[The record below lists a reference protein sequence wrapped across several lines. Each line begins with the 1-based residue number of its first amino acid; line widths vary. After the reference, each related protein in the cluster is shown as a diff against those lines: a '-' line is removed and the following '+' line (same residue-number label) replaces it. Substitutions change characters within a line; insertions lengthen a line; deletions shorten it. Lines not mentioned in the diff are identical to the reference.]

1 MECNIPFQ
9 IFSSSR
15 WGAVCFI
22 VEARLSLGKRGAE
35 MRGST
40 PGFFSQS
47 RQPHSTTAQS
57 TSMIQ
62 HDSSLYIS
70 SLAPVAIMADDPP
83 PSYVNDDF
91 DDVFGSAPSS
101 PSFLPA
107 RPTTGN
113 LEPSDI
119 PRLREKH
126 ETEGYRDGV
135 TKGKGESVQAGFDE
149 GYGLGAVLGLKIGK
163 ILGLLEGILAGLKG
177 EGSEGERMRGEGLVE
192 GAKKELCTQSVF
204 GREYWGEDGIWKFQV
219 GKEGE
224 GDGEVL
230 FPDVAAAHPLVR
242 KWETVIEEEVKRW
255 GLDLGI
261 FDGEDAGEDET
272 QELGAGKGAQGRE
285 AKKGEVE
292 SEPVAAGMAK
302 VLGISKKD
310 LSW

>member
-1 MECNIPFQ
+1 MIHDKSLSNSIATP
-9 IFSSSR
+9 
-15 WGAVCFI
+15 VI
-22 VEARLSLGKRGAE
+22 V
-35 MRGST
+35 
-40 PGFFSQS
+40 
-47 RQPHSTTAQS
+47 
-57 TSMIQ
+57 
-62 HDSSLYIS
+62 
-70 SLAPVAIMADDPP
+70 MADDPL
-83 PSYVNDDF
+83 PSYANDDF

-101 PSFLPA
+101 PSLLPSQH
-107 RPTTGN
+107 PSTGN

-163 ILGLLEGILAGLKG
+163 ISGLLEGILAGL
-177 EGSEGERMRGEGLVE
+177 RGEGLGMEGERTRMEGLVK
-192 GAKKELCTQSVF
+192 GAKEELSTTSVF
-204 GREYWGEDGIWKFQV
+204 GREYWGEDGIWKFEV
-219 GKEGE
+219 GKEG
-224 GDGEVL
+224 DGEGEVV

-242 KWETVIEEEVKRW
+242 KWEGVVEEEVKRW

-261 FDGEDAGEDET
+261 FDGDVDGEGDE
-272 QELGAGKGAQGRE
+272 EEVVAVKGAQGKEVRR
-285 AKKGEVE
+285 GEVE

>member
-1 MECNIPFQ
+1 MECSIPFSQ
-9 IFSSSR
+9 FEVRS
-15 WGAVCFI
+15 AVCFI
-22 VEARLSLGKRGAE
+22 VEARLSLGRRGAE
-35 MRGST
+35 NEGQL
-40 PGFFSQS
+40 PGFFYRA
-47 RQPHSTTAQS
+47 RQPHSTSPQS

-62 HDSSLYIS
+62 HDSSIHMP
-70 SLAPVAIMADDPP
+70 SLAPVVIMADDPP

-101 PSFLPA
+101 PSLLPSI
-107 RPTTGN
+107 PTTGN

-126 ETEGYRDGV
+126 QTEGYRDGV

-163 ILGLLEGILAGLKG
+163 ILGLLEGISAGLKG
-177 EGSEGERMRGEGLVE
+177 ERLEGERTRVDGLVE
-192 GAKKELCTQSVF
+192 SAKKELCTQSIF
-204 GREYWGEDGIWKFQV
+204 GREYWGEDGIWKFEV

-242 KWETVIEEEVKRW
+242 KWEGVIEEEVKRW

-261 FDGEDAGEDET
+261 FDGEETGEGEMED
-272 QELGAGKGAQGRE
+272 LGAGKGAQGRE